1 MGGAFGDD
9 DDLRGF
15 HVGDG
20 KVHFSPAFRSDRDAG
35 AATSAFPETTAVIT
49 ESKLMS
55 SMTSSLPVRRATS
68 RMISGSMPMMA
79 FPSRNS

>member
-1 MGGAFGDD
+1 MEKSTFL
-9 DDLRGF
+9 LRSG
-15 HVGDG
+15 VT
-20 KVHFSPAFRSDRDAG
+20 VIPE

-68 RMISGSMPMMA
+68 RMISGSMPRMV